1 MVEVLIIVGPD
12 ITRDVTKEMGFKME
26 INKTEGIPFQSKK
39 FKKTKNRSESVDC
52 LENSKY
58 I

>member
-26 INKTEGIPFQSKK
+26 IKKTEGIF
-39 FKKTKNRSESVDC
+39 FKVR
-52 LENSKY
+52 NSKRQKTEVKV
-58 I
+58 

>member
-12 ITRDVTKEMGFKME
+12 ITRDVTKERGLKME
-26 INKTEGIPFQSKK
+26 INTTEGIPFQSKK

-52 LENSKY
+52 LENSNY